1 MKSTNLFI
9 RRPIS
14 SLLCLALLGLMAW
27 GWSNRSYLMAFPDI
41 VSAYTAKEYCS
52 CRYVMDNPADYCAS
66 YVKLSLPI
74 SALMD
79 DAAHKQVTARGL
91 GRSNS
96 AAWLSSRQG
105 CQLLPQA
112 LTTPER

>member
-1 MKSTNLFI
+1 MKRQSLFK

-14 SLLCLALLGLMAW
+14 CLLLLALVGLGVW
-27 GWSNRSYLMAFPDI
+27 GWINRSYLVAFPDI

-52 CRYVMDNPADYCAS
+52 CRYVMDNPADYCVS

-74 SALMD
+74 NALVD
-79 DAAHKQVTARGL
+79 DAAHKQVTVSGL

-96 AAWLSSRQG
+96 AAWLSPRQG

-112 LTTPER
+112 LITPER

>member
-1 MKSTNLFI
+1 MKSPNLLR

-14 SLLCLALLGLMAW
+14 SLLLLALLGLMAW
-27 GWSNRSYLMAFPDI
+27 SWINRSYLVAFPDI

-66 YVKLSLPI
+66 YVKLSLPS
-74 SALMD
+74 SALVD
-79 DAAHKQVTARGL
+79 DAAHKQVTASGL

-96 AAWLSSRQG
+96 AAWLSERQG

-112 LTTPER
+112 LTASER